1 MILNTYNRIKNLWNT
16 RGFELLLIITIAFI
30 FFYWF
35 FFTRNKKF
43 GTYSL
48 DYDYNPYMKKSKKY
62 FSSSPK
68 SSKGEVECRRV
79 LQKIFGKPFPNQRP
93 KYMFNSVTGH
103 NLEIDCYNEQ
113 LKLGC
118 EYHGRQHY
126 EYVPFMHKTKDAFRN
141 QQYRDQM
148 KIQICNKLGIKL
160 IIVPYKIKIQ
170 NIENYIKNKL
180 NNFRF

>member
-1 MILNTYNRIKNLWNT
+1 MILKTYNQIKNLWNK
-16 RGFELLLIITIAFI
+16 RGFELLLIITLGFL

-35 FFTRNKKF
+35 FYTRDKEF
-43 GTYSL
+43 GTYSTNFN
-48 DYDYNPYMKKSKKY
+48 YNPLMKKSKKY
-62 FSSSPK
+62 SSSPRV
-68 SSKGEVECRRV
+68 SKGEAECRRV
-79 LQKIFGKPFPNQRP
+79 LQEIFRKPFPNQRP

-126 EYVPFMHKTKDAFRN
+126 EHVPFMHKTKDAFRN

-170 NIENYIKNKL
+170 NIENYIKSKL
-180 NNFRF
+180 RNF

>member
-1 MILNTYNRIKNLWNT
+1 MILKIYNRIKNLWNK
-16 RGFELLLIITIAFI
+16 RGFELLLIITVAFI

-35 FFTRNKKF
+35 FYTKDKDS
-43 GTYSL
+43 GTYSQNFN
-48 DYDYNPYMKKSKKY
+48 YNPYRKKLKKY
-62 FSSSPK
+62 SSSHK
-68 SSKGEVECRRV
+68 VSKGEAECRRV
-79 LQKIFGKPFPNQRP
+79 LQTIFRKPFPNQRP

-126 EYVPFMHKTKDAFRN
+126 EYVPFMHKTRDAFRN

-148 KIQICNKLGIKL
+148 KIQICNKLGIRL

-170 NIENYIKNKL
+170 NIENYIKSKL
-180 NNFRF
+180 KKF